1 MKKTTT
7 ITKDIITIFMLII
20 ILSLNSILKAQDEV
34 TKHFIG
40 INPSITAEP
49 FYEKGEVD
57 INIFPLVYQ
66 RILINRVHL
75 RLTSILNLGIRND
88 GNSLSIYGIEMA
100 IPYYFSQKV
109 NKYNPSRGLFIAP
122 TLSFVR
128 YSKQEHSN
136 IGIWF
141 ESGYNILIDKSLS
154 LSLGLQ
160 FGATYFSYDNDAN
173 KWRNHFGIK
182 IVLGKWL

>member
-1 MKKTTT
+1 MMKLKYSKT
-7 ITKDIITIFMLII
+7 IVLSV
-20 ILSLNSILKAQDEV
+20 ILLALNSNLKAQDEV

-66 RILINRVHL
+66 RILNNCVDL
-75 RLTSILNLGIRND
+75 RITSILNLGIRNN
-88 GNSLSIYGIEMA
+88 GNSLSIYGFEMA
-100 IPYYFSQKV
+100 TPIFFSQKV
-109 NKYNPSRGLFIAP
+109 KKSNCYRGLFIAP
-122 TLSFVR
+122 ILSLIR
-128 YSKQEHSN
+128 YSKEEHSN

-141 ESGYNILIDKSLS
+141 ESGYNILMDKYFS
-154 LSLGLQ
+154 LSLGVQ
-160 FGATYFSYDNDAN
+160 FGATCFSYDDDSN

-182 IVLGKWL
+182 IVFGKWL